1 MNQHKNPKNASL
13 RVVTANRLRQGD
25 VVYLTVSGTWSHHLN
40 ESRASD
46 DKSDLEAML
55 AKAADDVA
63 ARLVVGPYAFEVVEI
78 DGILQP
84 LSAREIIRAA
94 GPPVRSA
101 HPPHHAE
108 PPPRRSPSPT

>member
-1 MNQHKNPKNASL
+1 MTKHKNPKNASL

-25 VVYLTVSGTWSHHLN
+25 VVSLTVSGTWSHHLN

-55 AKAADDVA
+55 AKAADAVA

-78 DGILQP
+78 EIG
-84 LSAREIIRAA
+84 SASCRERVCQYVEIT
-94 GPPVRSA
+94 VVYVSLKK
-101 HPPHHAE
+101 
-108 PPPRRSPSPT
+108 

>member
-1 MNQHKNPKNASL
+1 MRIS
-13 RVVTANRLRQGD
+13 D
-25 VVYLTVSGTWSHHLN
+25 WSSDLCSSDLLN

-94 GPPVRSA
+94 GPTVRSD
-101 HPPHHAE
+101 HRPDPAE
-108 PPPRRSPSPT
+108 RAACGGPSPCTATTNSTGLS

>member
-63 ARLVVGPYAFEVVEI
+63 ARLVVGPYAFEVVAI
-78 DGILQP
+78 AGLLQR
-84 LSAREIIRAA
+84 SEARRVGQA
-94 GPPVRSA
+94 GCSQWGSRSR
-101 HPPHHAE
+101 P
-108 PPPRRSPSPT
+108 